1 MNKVF
6 RVVWNA
12 AMQRFVVASELAK
25 GKVKSSSSAVA
36 AGNSNY
42 KAFAF
47 SGVAVALALASPSVF
62 AVSIIANGAT
72 LTYDGQDITATG
84 SGELARGL
92 SATNNGVINF
102 SNGSVTT
109 NAAAGFGAFVDTNA
123 TIKLDNTTIKT
134 AGTNAQG
141 IYAKGAGSVTGDGVH
156 ITTSGTTAYGIQT
169 SNGSVSLAN
178 SSVTTTGANA
188 TGIVA
193 AGTTGNVTLTD
204 STIETAANGAQGI
217 YIKDGANVTGDGVHI
232 TTNGNTAYGVQ
243 NANSYVALT
252 NSSVNTSGEG
262 AFGVVGTSA
271 AGNTTISDSIIHT
284 TGDTAHALFAS
295 GGAQMTVNNSEITAE
310 GHFSNG
316 AKASGA
322 GSVLNV
328 NNSNITTTGAS
339 AEAVLAYGGGT
350 INLTNTNIFTD
361 RVNSYGL
368 RANGGNAVV
377 NYDGGS
383 ITTTGGTSTVQ
394 AINGGA
400 VNINNATVNGGSL
413 TVEAYSKGAVNLD
426 SVIINNDGS
435 QANTAAAVYAHDAG
449 TTFNAKNV
457 QINTTGTNVFGI
469 QLVGIQSTLDN
480 VEINSTVRGAGLQ
493 AYAGSNIVA
502 NNLRMN
508 IESQDGLD
516 MSTGLTMGSAAGDNN
531 VEMSNSQVAMQGAN
545 STALMFKSDAISN
558 NTLSLTDSAVTAPEG
573 TAMMVMGTANA
584 QVTASGSLLS
594 GATLLSAGA
603 GNTAGVLSNVE
614 LTGDN
619 GSVFNGDVVIDRA
632 NTAKNIIT
640 LDNNSVWNGATSSLE
655 NLNLSN
661 GSQWNVTS
669 NSAVDNLTVNNATL
683 NMTAPGTGFSQV
695 TLSSLNSTNG
705 TIDFK
710 THLMDDHSETDHL
723 HITGDYTGNSNVVVQ
738 NAGGTG
744 AQTIDGIEL
753 IRVDGDVN
761 GTFTQ
766 QGRIVAG
773 AYDYHLV
780 QDANKWVLESNSNN
794 VAPGNPGS
802 NPANPGD
809 PDNGSGTPGDDTGTP
824 GNGSGNAGDVGK
836 PVKGFPI
843 TRPEAGSYAA
853 NLAAANTLFTTSLD
867 DRLGET
873 HYIGAD
879 GKKHA
884 TSLWLRNAGGHT
896 RFSDSSGQL
905 KTTGNRYVMQL
916 GGDIAQWS
924 SNGADRFHLGVMG
937 GYANAQSNTHSNVT
951 GYTSKGQVHGY
962 STGVYATWL
971 QDNADKTGAYVDSW
985 MLYNWFDNSVKG
997 DGIAEE
1003 SYKSKGITASV
1014 EAGYAFKVAEMSE
1027 RSSFYLQPKAQAT
1040 WMGVKADDHKEHNGT
1055 RVVGEG
1061 DNNVQTRLGVR
1072 AYIKGHNAIDDG
1084 KNRTFEP
1091 FIEANW
1097 VHNTESYGS
1106 SMNGVSVQQAGAR
1119 NLGEVKVGVDAKLNK
1134 TVNLWGNIGQQ
1145 MGDKGYSD
1153 TSAMVG
1159 VKVNF

>member
-1 MNKVF
+1 MNKIF
-6 RVVWNA
+6 RVIWHA
-12 AMQRFVVASELAK
+12 ATQRYVVASELAK
-25 GKVKSSSSAVA
+25 GKVKSHSSSVLTPSA
-36 AGNSNY
+36 S
-42 KAFAF
+42 KAMALT
-47 SGVAVALALASPSVF
+47 GVALAITVALHATT
-62 AVSIIANGAT
+62 AIAARTIIANGNPVIVNN
-72 LTYDGQDITATG
+72 QDIVGAGTG
-84 SGELARGL
+84 EYVRGV
-92 SATNNGVINF
+92 SATNNGTVDFTTGTITT
-102 SNGSVTT
+102 SNTYGH
-109 NAAAGFGAFVDTNA
+109 GAFADTGA
-123 TIKLDNTTIKT
+123 GVTLKDIDIKT
-134 AGTNAQG
+134 SAATSHGL
-141 IYAKGAGSVTGDGVH
+141 YARGAGSITGDN
-156 ITTSGTTAYGIQT
+156 IKINTTGSGSYGIQT
-169 SNGSVSLAN
+169 SDGNVTQTNSTIKTSGTNSFGAFAAAGAGHLSISN
-178 SSVTTTGANA
+178 SSISTTGNNAHAVNA
-188 TGIVA
+188 TG
-193 AGTTGNVTLTD
+193 
-204 STIETAANGAQGI
+204 
-217 YIKDGANVTGDGVHI
+217 
-232 TTNGNTAYGVQ
+232 
-243 NANSYVALT
+243 
-252 NSSVNTSGEG
+252 GE
-262 AFGVVGTSA
+262 
-271 AGNTTISDSIIHT
+271 I
-284 TGDTAHALFAS
+284 
-295 GGAQMTVNNSEITAE
+295 TVNNSTISSA
-310 GHFSNG
+310 GHLTNAVRATGAAGIVNING
-316 AKASGA
+316 ST
-322 GSVLNV
+322 LN
-328 NNSNITTTGAS
+328 TTGS
-339 AEAVLAYGGGT
+339 SSEAAYALNGGT
-350 INLTNTNIFTD
+350 VNLTNTNINTD
-361 RVNSYGL
+361 QINSYAL
-368 RANGGNAVV
+368 RASGNGASV
-377 NYDGGS
+377 NFDGGT
-383 ITTTGGTSTVQ
+383 ITTSGATDSVQ
-394 AINGGA
+394 ALYAGSE
-400 VNINNATVNGGSL
+400 VNIRNATINTGVKALAATYGKVTAEN
-413 TVEAYSKGAVNLD
+413 T
-426 SVIINNDGS
+426 IINNDGAHS
-435 QANTAAAVYAHDAG
+435 PDTMVTNDLTTLGAAVASRYAGGLISLKD
-449 TTFNAKNV
+449 V
-457 QINTTGTNVFGI
+457 QVN
-469 QLVGIQSTLDN
+469 STRGNLLGARVSDGASIKLDN
-480 VEINSTVRGAGLQ
+480 VEFNHASNGAGLVVLKNGTLTGDRVSVNI
-493 AYAGSNIVA
+493 AG
-502 NNLRMN
+502 
-508 IESQDGLD
+508 QDGAA
-516 MSTGLTMGSAAGDNN
+516 MSSGIWMGMRDGDNS
-531 VEMSNSQVAMQGAN
+531 VDLTNSQITLTGAN
-545 STALMFKSDAISN
+545 SAGMLFQSDAVSN
-558 NTLSLTDSAVTAPEG
+558 NTVSLSNSAVTASEGSAMVVSG
-573 TAMMVMGTANA
+573 TADTKVTTSGT
-584 QVTASGSLLS
+584 LLT
-594 GATLLSAGA
+594 GATLLSAGI
-603 GNTAGVLSNVE
+603 GNSGTVSNVT

-619 GSVFNGDVVIDRA
+619 GSVFNGDVIIDRA
-632 NTAKNIIT
+632 NTATNIIN

-655 NLNLSN
+655 NLNLAN

-669 NSAVDNLTVNNATL
+669 SSAVDNLTLNNATL

-723 HITGDYTGNSNVVVQ
+723 HITGDYAGNSNVVVQ

-753 IRVDGDVN
+753 IRVDGNVN

-802 NPANPGD
+802 NPVNPGD

-824 GNGSGNAGDVGK
+824 GSGSGNAGDVGK

-905 KTTGNRYVMQL
+905 KSTGNRYVMQL

-951 GYTSKGQVHGY
+951 GYTAKGQVHGY

-1014 EAGYAFKVAEMSE
+1014 EAGYSFKVAEMSE
-1027 RSSFYLQPKAQAT
+1027 RSSVYLQPKAQAT
-1040 WMGVKADDHKEHNGT
+1040 WMGVKAKDHQEQNGT
-1055 RVVGEG
+1055 RVVGQG
-1061 DNNVQTRLGVR
+1061 DNNLQTRLGVR
-1072 AYIKGHNAIDDG
+1072 AYIKGHNAIEDG

-1097 VHNTESYGS
+1097 VHNTETFGS
-1106 SMNGVSVQQAGAR
+1106 NMNGISVQQAGAR

-1134 TVNLWGNIGQQ
+1134 TVNLWGNMGQQ

>member
-6 RVVWNA
+6 RVIWNA

-25 GKVKSSSSAVA
+25 GKVKSSSSAVT
-36 AGNSNY
+36 AGSSNN
-42 KAFAF
+42 KAFAV
-47 SGVAVALALASPSVF
+47 SGVALALALASPSVF

-72 LTYDGQDITATG
+72 LTYDGQNITATG
-84 SGELARGL
+84 SGEFARGL

-109 NAAAGFGAFVDTNA
+109 TAAAGFGAFVDTNA
-123 TIKLDNTTIKT
+123 TIKLDNTTINT

-178 SSVTTTGANA
+178 SSVATTGANA

-204 STIETAANGAQGI
+204 STIKTAANGAQGI
-217 YIKDGANVTGDGVHI
+217 YVKDGATVSGDGVHI
-232 TTNGNTAYGVQ
+232 TTNGNTAYGLQ
-243 NANSYVALT
+243 NVNSYVTLT
-252 NSSVNTSGEG
+252 NSSVNTAGEG
-262 AFGVVGTSA
+262 AIGVVSTGA
-271 AGNTTISDSIIHT
+271 AGNTTISDSLIHT
-284 TGDTAHALFAS
+284 AGDTAHALFAS

-328 NNSNITTTGAS
+328 NNSNITTSGAS

-350 INLTNTNIFTD
+350 VNLTNTNIFTD

-383 ITTTGGTSTVQ
+383 VTTTGGTSTVQ

-400 VNINNATVNGGSL
+400 LNINNATLSGGATTVYGYSNG
-413 TVEAYSKGAVNLD
+413 AINID
-426 SVIINNDGS
+426 NVIINNDGS
-435 QANTAAAVYAHDAG
+435 QAKVAAGIYANGAG

-457 QINTTGTNVFGI
+457 QVNTTGTNVNGI
-469 QLVGIQSTLDN
+469 QLVGVHSTLDN
-480 VEINSTVRGAGLQ
+480 VEINSAVRGGGLQ
-493 AYAGSNIVA
+493 AYGGSNIVA
-502 NNLRMN
+502 KNLRVN
-508 IESQDGLD
+508 IESQDALD

-531 VEMSNSQVAMQGAN
+531 VEMSNSQIAMQGAN

-558 NTLSLTDSAVTAPEG
+558 NTLSLTDSAVTSPEG
-573 TAMMVMGTANA
+573 TAMLVTGTANT
-584 QVTASGSLLS
+584 QVTTSGTLLT

-632 NTAKNIIT
+632 NTAKNIIN

-655 NLNLSN
+655 TLNVSN
-661 GSQWNVTS
+661 GSAWNVS
-669 NSAVDNLTVNNATL
+669 KSSAVDNLTLDNGTL
-683 NMTAPGTGFSQV
+683 NMTAPGTGYSEV
-695 TLSSLNSTNG
+695 TVGNLTSNNG
-705 TIDFK
+705 TLDFK
-710 THLMDDHSETDHL
+710 THLGDDASVTDDL
-723 HITGDYTGNSNVVVQ
+723 IISGDYTGNSKVVVQ

-744 AQTIDGIEL
+744 APTINGIEL
-753 IRVDGDVN
+753 IRVDGNVN
-761 GTFTQ
+761 GTFAQ

-780 QDANKWVLESNSNN
+780 QDGNKWVLRDD
-794 VAPGNPGS
+794 VVGGVGGDTGAPVV
-802 NPANPGD
+802 GD
-809 PDNGSGTPGDDTGTP
+809 GSGAPI
-824 GNGSGNAGDVGK
+824 GSGSGAV
-836 PVKGFPI
+836 PVKGKPI
-843 TRPEAGSYAA
+843 TRPETGSYAA

-1119 NLGEVKVGVDAKLNK
+1119 NLGEVKVGVDAKLNQ

>member
-25 GKVKSSSSAVA
+25 GKVKSSSSAVT
-36 AGNSNY
+36 AGNSSY
-42 KAFAF
+42 KTFAV
-47 SGVAVALALASPSVF
+47 SGVALAMALASPSVF

-84 SGELARGL
+84 SGEFARGL

-109 NAAAGFGAFVDTNA
+109 TAAAGFGAFVDTNA
-123 TIKLDNTTIKT
+123 TIKLDNTTINT

-178 SSVTTTGANA
+178 SSVATTGANA

-217 YIKDGANVTGDGVHI
+217 YVKDGATVSGGGVHI
-232 TTNGNTAYGVQ
+232 TTNGNTAYGLQ
-243 NANSYVALT
+243 NVNSYVTLT
-252 NSSVNTSGEG
+252 NSSVNTAGEG
-262 AFGVVGTSA
+262 AIGVVSTGA
-271 AGNTTISDSIIHT
+271 AGNTTISDSLIHT

-328 NNSNITTTGAS
+328 NNSNITTSGAS

-350 INLTNTNIFTD
+350 VNLTNTNIFTD

-383 ITTTGGTSTVQ
+383 VTTTGGTSTVQ

-400 VNINNATVNGGSL
+400 LNINNATLSGGATTVYGYSNG
-413 TVEAYSKGAVNLD
+413 AINLD
-426 SVIINNDGS
+426 NVIINNDGS
-435 QANTAAAVYAHDAG
+435 QAKVAAGIYANGAG

-457 QINTTGTNVFGI
+457 QVNTTGTNVNGI
-469 QLVGIQSTLDN
+469 QLVGVHSTLDN
-480 VEINSTVRGAGLQ
+480 VEINSAVRGGGLQ
-493 AYAGSNIVA
+493 AYGGSNIVA
-502 NNLRMN
+502 KNLRVN
-508 IESQDGLD
+508 IESQDALD

-531 VEMSNSQVAMQGAN
+531 VEMSNSQIAMQGAN

-558 NTLSLTDSAVTAPEG
+558 NTLSLTDSAVTSPEG
-573 TAMMVMGTANA
+573 TAMLVTGTANT
-584 QVTASGSLLS
+584 QVTTSGTLLT

-619 GSVFNGDVVIDRA
+619 GSVFNGDVVIDRT
-632 NTAKNIIT
+632 NTAKNIIN

-655 NLNLSN
+655 TLNVSN
-661 GSQWNVTS
+661 GSAWNVS
-669 NSAVDNLTVNNATL
+669 KSSAVDNLTLDNGTL
-683 NMTAPGTGFSQV
+683 NMTAPGTGYSEV
-695 TLSSLNSTNG
+695 TVGNLTSNNG
-705 TIDFK
+705 TLDFK
-710 THLMDDHSETDHL
+710 THLGDDASVTDDL
-723 HITGDYTGNSNVVVQ
+723 IITGDYTGNSKVVVQ

-744 AQTIDGIEL
+744 APTINGIEL
-753 IRVDGDVN
+753 IRVDGNVN
-761 GTFTQ
+761 GTFAQ

-780 QDANKWVLESNSNN
+780 QDGNKWVLRDD
-794 VAPGNPGS
+794 VVGGVGGDTGAPVV
-802 NPANPGD
+802 GD
-809 PDNGSGTPGDDTGTP
+809 GSGAPI
-824 GNGSGNAGDVGK
+824 GSGSGAV
-836 PVKGFPI
+836 PVKGKPI
-843 TRPEAGSYAA
+843 TRPETGSYAA

-1027 RSSFYLQPKAQAT
+1027 RSSFYLQPKAQAI

>member
-1 MNKVF
+1 MNKIF
-6 RVVWNA
+6 RVIWHA
-12 AMQRFVVASELAK
+12 ATQRYVVASELAK
-25 GKVKSSSSAVA
+25 GKVKSHSSSVLTPSA
-36 AGNSNY
+36 S
-42 KAFAF
+42 KAMALT
-47 SGVAVALALASPSVF
+47 GVALAITVALHATT
-62 AVSIIANGAT
+62 AIAARTIIANGNSVIVNN
-72 LTYDGQDITATG
+72 QDIVGAGTG
-84 SGELARGL
+84 EYVRGI
-92 SATNNGVINF
+92 SATNNGTVDFTTGTITTSNTYGHGAFADTGAGVTLKDIDIKTSAATSHGLYARGAGSITGDGINIIT
-102 SNGSVTT
+102 SGKGSYGVQTSDGDITLTNGTIKTSGA
-109 NAAAGFGAFVDTNA
+109 NSFGAFAAAG
-123 TIKLDNTTIKT
+123 
-134 AGTNAQG
+134 AGHLSISDSSIST
-141 IYAKGAGSVTGDGVH
+141 TGDGAHAV
-156 ITTSGTTAYGIQT
+156 
-169 SNGSVSLAN
+169 
-178 SSVTTTGANA
+178 NA
-188 TGIVA
+188 TGAEI
-193 AGTTGNVTLTD
+193 
-204 STIETAANGAQGI
+204 TINNSV
-217 YIKDGANVTGDGVHI
+217 IKAEGHM
-232 TTNGNTAYGVQ
+232 TNGVK
-243 NANSYVALT
+243 
-252 NSSVNTSGEG
+252 
-262 AFGVVGTSA
+262 A
-271 AGNTTISDSIIHT
+271 AGN
-284 TGDTAHALFAS
+284 AS
-295 GGAQMTVNNSEITAE
+295 VVNVNNSEIST
-310 GHFSNG
+310 
-316 AKASGA
+316 A
-322 GSVLNV
+322 GS
-328 NNSNITTTGAS
+328 SS
-339 AEAVLAYGGGT
+339 EAVYAQNGGT
-350 INLTNTNIFTD
+350 VNLTNTNIFTD
-361 RVNSYGL
+361 RINNYGL
-368 RANGGNAVV
+368 RANGGNSVV
-377 NYDGGS
+377 NYDGGT
-383 ITTTGGTSTVQ
+383 ITTAGPTISVQ
-394 AINGGA
+394 ALNDGSE
-400 VNINNATVNGGSL
+400 VNIRNATLNTTSQGISATFGKVTTEN
-413 TVEAYSKGAVNLD
+413 T
-426 SVIINNDGS
+426 IINN
-435 QANTAAAVYAHDAG
+435 N
-449 TTFNAKNV
+449 
-457 QINTTGTNVFGI
+457 GTNASTSPLTTDPSSYGTAVAAGYAGASVVMKNS
-469 QLVGIQSTLDN
+469 QVNSTRGDLLGLRVGRNASVQLDN
-480 VEINSTVRGAGLQ
+480 VEFNHSSNGTGLVAFQDGIITGDQVSINIAGQDGASLSSGLWMGAG
-493 AYAGSNIVA
+493 
-502 NNLRMN
+502 
-508 IESQDGLD
+508 
-516 MSTGLTMGSAAGDNN
+516 AGDNSVN
-531 VEMSNSQVAMQGAN
+531 LSNSQITLTGAN
-545 STALMFKSDAISN
+545 SAGMLFQSDAVSN
-558 NTLSLTDSAVTAPEG
+558 NSVSLSNSAVTASEGSAMVVSSTADTKVTTSG
-573 TAMMVMGTANA
+573 TALTGV
-584 QVTASGSLLS
+584 
-594 GATLLSAGA
+594 TLLSAGI
-603 GNTAGVLSNVE
+603 GNSGTVSNVT

-619 GSVFNGDVVIDRA
+619 GSVFNGDVIIERA
-632 NTAKNIIT
+632 NTATNIIN
-640 LDNNSVWNGATSSLE
+640 LDNNSVWSGATSSLE
-655 NLNLSN
+655 NLNLAN

-669 NSAVDNLTVNNATL
+669 SSAVDNLTLNNATL

-723 HITGDYTGNSNVVVQ
+723 HITGDYNGNSNVVVQ

-744 AQTIDGIEL
+744 AKTIDGIEL
-753 IRVDGDVN
+753 IRVDGNVN

-802 NPANPGD
+802 NPVNPGD
-809 PDNGSGTPGDDTGTP
+809 PESGSGTPGS
-824 GNGSGNAGDVGK
+824 GSGNAGDVGK

-951 GYTSKGQVHGY
+951 GYTAKGQVHGY

-1014 EAGYAFKVAEMSE
+1014 EAGYSFKVAEMSE
-1027 RSSFYLQPKAQAT
+1027 RSSVYLQPKAHAT
-1040 WMGVKADDHKEHNGT
+1040 WMGVKAKDHQEQNGT

-1061 DNNVQTRLGVR
+1061 DNNLQTRLGVR

-1097 VHNTESYGS
+1097 VHNTETFGS
-1106 SMNGVSVQQAGAR
+1106 SMNGISVQQAGAR

-1134 TVNLWGNIGQQ
+1134 TVNLWGNMGQQ

>member
-25 GKVKSSSSAVA
+25 GKVKSSSLAIA
-36 AGNSNY
+36 AGNSTY
-42 KAFAF
+42 KTFAI
-47 SGVAVALALASPSVF
+47 SGVALALALASPSVF

-84 SGELARGL
+84 SGEFARGL

-109 NAAAGFGAFVDTNA
+109 TAAAGFGAFVDTNA
-123 TIKLDNTTIKT
+123 TIKLDNTTINT
-134 AGTNAQG
+134 AGTSAQG

-193 AGTTGNVTLTD
+193 AGTAGKVTLTN
-204 STIETAANGAQGI
+204 STVETAANGAQGI
-217 YIKDGANVTGDGVHI
+217 YIKDGATVSGDGAHV
-232 TTNGNTAYGVQ
+232 TTKGNTAYGVQ
-243 NANSYVALT
+243 NVNSYVTLT
-252 NSSVNTSGEG
+252 NSSVNTVGEG
-262 AFGVVGTSA
+262 AIGVVSTGA
-271 AGNTTISDSIIHT
+271 AGNTTISDSLIHT

-295 GGAQMTVNNSEITAE
+295 GGAQITVNNSEITAE

-316 AKASGA
+316 AKAAGA

-328 NNSNITTTGAS
+328 NNSNITTSGAS

-350 INLTNTNIFTD
+350 VNLTNTNIFTD

-383 ITTTGGTSTVQ
+383 VTTTGGTSTVQ

-400 VNINNATVNGGSL
+400 LNINNATLSGGATTVYGYSNG
-413 TVEAYSKGAVNLD
+413 AINLD
-426 SVIINNDGS
+426 NVIINNDGS
-435 QANTAAAVYAHDAG
+435 QAKVAAGIYANGAG
-449 TTFNAKNV
+449 TAFNAKNV
-457 QINTTGTNVFGI
+457 QVNTTGTNVNGI
-469 QLVGIQSTLDN
+469 QLVGVHSTLDN
-480 VEINSTVRGAGLQ
+480 VEINSAVRGGGLQ
-493 AYAGSNIVA
+493 AYGGSNIVA
-502 NNLRMN
+502 KNLRVN
-508 IESQDGLD
+508 IESQDALD

-531 VEMSNSQVAMQGAN
+531 VEMSNSQIAMQGAN
-545 STALMFKSDAISN
+545 NTALMFKSDAISN
-558 NTLSLTDSAVTAPEG
+558 NTLSLTDSAVTSPEG
-573 TAMMVMGTANA
+573 TAMMVTGTANT
-584 QVTASGSLLS
+584 QVTTSGTLLT

-619 GSVFNGDVVIDRA
+619 GSVFNGDVIIDRA
-632 NTAKNIIT
+632 NTAKNIIN

-655 NLNLSN
+655 TLNVSN
-661 GSQWNVTS
+661 GSAWNVS
-669 NSAVDNLTVNNATL
+669 KSSAVDNLTLDNGTL
-683 NMTAPGTGFSQV
+683 NMTAPGTGYSEV
-695 TLSSLNSTNG
+695 TVGNLTSNNG
-705 TIDFK
+705 TLDFK
-710 THLMDDHSETDHL
+710 THLGDDSSVTDDL
-723 HITGDYTGNSNVVVQ
+723 IITGDYSGNSKVVVQ

-744 AQTIDGIEL
+744 APTINGIEL
-753 IRVDGDVN
+753 IRVDGNVN
-761 GTFTQ
+761 GTFAQ

-780 QDANKWVLESNSNN
+780 QDGNKWVLRDD
-794 VAPGNPGS
+794 VVGGVGGDTGAPVV
-802 NPANPGD
+802 GD
-809 PDNGSGTPGDDTGTP
+809 GSGAPIGG
-824 GNGSGNAGDVGK
+824 GSGAPIGSGSGAV
-836 PVKGFPI
+836 PVKGKPI
-843 TRPEAGSYAA
+843 TRPETGSYAA

-962 STGVYATWL
+962 STGFYATWL
-971 QDNADKTGAYVDSW
+971 QDNEDKTGAYVDSW

-1003 SYKSKGITASV
+1003 SYKSKGFTASV

-1119 NLGEVKVGVDAKLNK
+1119 NLGEVKVGVDAKLNQ

>member
-1 MNKVF
+1 MNKIF
-6 RVVWNA
+6 RVIWHA
-12 AMQRFVVASELAK
+12 ATQRYVVASELAK
-25 GKVKSSSSAVA
+25 GKVKSHSSSVLTPSA
-36 AGNSNY
+36 S
-42 KAFAF
+42 KAMALT
-47 SGVAVALALASPSVF
+47 GVALAITVALHATT
-62 AVSIIANGAT
+62 AIAARTIIANGNPVIVNN
-72 LTYDGQDITATG
+72 QDIVGAGTG
-84 SGELARGL
+84 EYVRGV
-92 SATNNGVINF
+92 SATNNGTVDFTTGTITTSNTYGHGAFADTGAGVTLKDIDIKTSAATSHGLYARGAGSITGDGINIIT
-102 SNGSVTT
+102 SGKGSYGVQTSDGDITLTNGTIKTSGA
-109 NAAAGFGAFVDTNA
+109 NSFGAFAAAG
-123 TIKLDNTTIKT
+123 
-134 AGTNAQG
+134 AGHLSISDSSIST
-141 IYAKGAGSVTGDGVH
+141 TGDGAHAV
-156 ITTSGTTAYGIQT
+156 
-169 SNGSVSLAN
+169 
-178 SSVTTTGANA
+178 NA
-188 TGIVA
+188 TGGEI
-193 AGTTGNVTLTD
+193 
-204 STIETAANGAQGI
+204 TINNSV
-217 YIKDGANVTGDGVHI
+217 IKAEGHM
-232 TTNGNTAYGVQ
+232 TNGVK
-243 NANSYVALT
+243 
-252 NSSVNTSGEG
+252 
-262 AFGVVGTSA
+262 A
-271 AGNTTISDSIIHT
+271 AGN
-284 TGDTAHALFAS
+284 AS
-295 GGAQMTVNNSEITAE
+295 VVNVNNSEIST
-310 GHFSNG
+310 
-316 AKASGA
+316 A
-322 GSVLNV
+322 GS
-328 NNSNITTTGAS
+328 SS
-339 AEAVLAYGGGT
+339 EAVYAQNGGT
-350 INLTNTNIFTD
+350 VNLTNTNIFTD
-361 RVNSYGL
+361 RINNYGL
-368 RANGGNAVV
+368 RANGGNSVV
-377 NYDGGS
+377 NYDGGT
-383 ITTTGGTSTVQ
+383 ITTTGGTITVQ
-394 AINGGA
+394 AFNGGTLNIRNATINGGA
-400 VNINNATVNGGSL
+400 TTVDAYAT
-413 TVEAYSKGAVNLD
+413 GAINLD
-426 SVIINNDGS
+426 NVIINNDGS
-435 QANTAAAVYAHDAG
+435 MATNAAGVFVHGVG
-449 TTFNAKNV
+449 TTLNAKNV
-457 QINTTGTNVFGI
+457 QINTTGTNIFGI
-469 QLVGIQSTLDN
+469 QLVGNNSTLEN
-480 VEINSTVRGAGLQ
+480 VEINSAVRGSGLQ
-493 AYAGSNIVA
+493 AYDGSHIVA
-502 NNLRMN
+502 NNLRMS
-508 IESQDGLD
+508 IQSQEGLD
-516 MSTGLTMGSAAGDNN
+516 ISSGLTMRSNGGDNN
-531 VEMSNSQVAMQGAN
+531 VAMENSQIVMQGTNSAALLFK
-545 STALMFKSDAISN
+545 STAN
-558 NTLSLTDSAVTAPEG
+558 NTNNLSLINSAVTASEG
-573 TAMMVMGTANA
+573 IAMKVTDTANA
-584 QVTASGSLLS
+584 QVTASGALLS
-594 GATLLSAGA
+594 GATLLS
-603 GNTAGVLSNVE
+603 TGVSSTGTVSNVT

-619 GSVFNGDVVIDRA
+619 GSVFNGDVIIDRA
-632 NTAKNIIT
+632 NTATNIIN
-640 LDNNSVWNGATSSLE
+640 LDNNSVWSGATSSLE
-655 NLNLSN
+655 NLNLAN

-669 NSAVDNLTVNNATL
+669 SSAVDNLTLNNATL
-683 NMTAPGTGFSQV
+683 NMTAAGTGFSKV

-723 HITGDYTGNSNVVVQ
+723 HITGDYAGNSNVVVQ

-753 IRVDGDVN
+753 IRVDGNLN

-802 NPANPGD
+802 NPVNPGE
-809 PDNGSGTPGDDTGTP
+809 PENGSGTPGDDTGTP
-824 GNGSGNAGDVGK
+824 GSGSGNAGDVGK

-951 GYTSKGQVHGY
+951 GYTAKGQVHGY

-1014 EAGYAFKVAEMSE
+1014 EAGYSFKVAEMSE
-1027 RSSFYLQPKAQAT
+1027 RSSVYLQPKAQAT
-1040 WMGVKADDHKEHNGT
+1040 WMGVKAKDHQEQNGT
-1055 RVVGEG
+1055 RVVGQG
-1061 DNNVQTRLGVR
+1061 DNNLQTRLGVR

-1097 VHNTESYGS
+1097 VHNTETFGS
-1106 SMNGVSVQQAGAR
+1106 NMNGISVQQAGAR

-1134 TVNLWGNIGQQ
+1134 TVNLWGNMGQQ